1 MSPPL
6 FLRPRCP
13 PFPFILFL
21 AVSPFFPPLP
31 TPPSLFYL
39 RASLL
44 QHPAHS
50 DALVDPSLVSHH
62 KTDDVFRRLLKH
74 MGMQLPTLKQRVG
87 QTPPAGGWRAQV
99 PYDRRGWRLSPER
112 AADTSNWTTL
122 DLTKGAKVREG
133 SRAAKPPS
141 RHFVTVRSAL
151 GVISTDF
158 ADYDDPTHTRTRTHA
173 RPHTRT
179 HARPHARMCCR

>member
-1 MSPPL
+1 MSLPL
-6 FLRPRCP
+6 FLRPRCL
-13 PFPFILFL
+13 PFPFILFP

-31 TPPSLFYL
+31 TPPSFSSL
-39 RASLL
+39 RFPLL

-50 DALVDPSLVSHH
+50 DALIDPSLASHH

-99 PYDRRGWRLSPER
+99 PYDRRGWRLTPER

-141 RHFVTVRSAL
+141 RYVVTVRSAL
-151 GVISTDF
+151 GVNAVISTDF
-158 ADYDDPTHTRTRTHA
+158 ADYDDHTYTHTYTH
-173 RPHTRT
+173 P